1 MRVVRTAAC
10 LAAAVALL
18 AACNQP
24 ASGSLKGV
32 LVVYSPQLE
41 QRVPDLLQSLQ
52 RYVTTVD
59 REPVFDFSTCTPEQL
74 RGSLRERRTIVFL
87 VASPDELPGELT
99 GEGPVLSARNVWADG
114 QTVLGLVADGEEGLP
129 ALSDSMLAAYNRHVH
144 DYVYGSFV
152 NTQMSSPERM
162 DSLRELGFTLD
173 VPKSYKTEE
182 WNPEEG
188 YVQYQRQDGEECL
201 LMLTVRW
208 LDTDRVLESGEE
220 AMSWRQSVARRFFY
234 DAGADSVDRAK
245 TEAVPMRFRGME
257 GWKLTG
263 VWRNPEYLN
272 AGSFTS
278 YILRVDG
285 RRYLLD
291 MEVYH
296 PQEPKEPYLREGWT
310 IMRTFM
316 PGGEDG

>member
-1 MRVVRTAAC
+1 MRALRAFGC

-18 AACNQP
+18 AGCNQP

-41 QRVPDLLQSLQ
+41 QRVPELLDRLQ

-59 REPVFDFSTCTPEQL
+59 REPVFDYSTATREQL
-74 RGSLRERRTIVFL
+74 RGSLRDRRTIVFL
-87 VASPDELPGELT
+87 VASAEELPGELS
-99 GEGPVLSARNVWADG
+99 GSGPVLSARNVWADG
-114 QTVLGLVADGEEGLP
+114 QTVLGTVVDGQEDLP
-129 ALSDSMLAAYNRHVH
+129 VLSDSMLAAYNRYVH
-144 DYVYGSFV
+144 GYVYGSFV

-162 DSLRELGFTLD
+162 DSLRELGFTID
-173 VPKSYKTEE
+173 VPKSYKTEA
-182 WNPEEG
+182 WRPEDG

-208 LDTDRVLESGEE
+208 LDTDRLLESGEE

-234 DAGADSVDRAK
+234 DAEADSVDRAK
-245 TEAVPMRFRGME
+245 TEAVPLRFGEME

-310 IMRTFM
+310 IMRTFT
-316 PGGEDG
+316 PDGEDG